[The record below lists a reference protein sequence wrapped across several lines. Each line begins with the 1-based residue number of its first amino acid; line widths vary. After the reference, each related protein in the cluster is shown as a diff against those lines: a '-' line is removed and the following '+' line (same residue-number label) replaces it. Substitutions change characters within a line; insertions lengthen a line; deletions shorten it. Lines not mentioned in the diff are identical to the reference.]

1 MKKLI
6 FILLLLVSVLS
17 FGVKEGLETGD
28 KFPVMNLYNTKG
40 ELEGT
45 SEKYLGKITVYNF
58 GASWCPPCK
67 VEKPLLNKF
76 YNKNKDK
83 INVVSIMIDDGGEA
97 VDKFFMENPMDFPH
111 YFDKGQT
118 LSRKFL
124 IRVVPTTYVID
135 KNGIILERIHGA
147 LDWSQLKAEDLEELI
162 WPVGSTAGVN

>member
-1 MKKLI
+1 MKKII

-17 FGVKEGLETGD
+17 FGTKEGLEKGN
-28 KFPVMNLYNTKG
+28 KFPIMNLYNTKG
-40 ELEGT
+40 GLEGT
-45 SEKYLGKITVYNF
+45 SEKYFDKITVYNF

-83 INVVSIMIDDGGEA
+83 VNVVSIMIDDNGSA
-97 VDKFFMENPMDFPH
+97 VDKFFIDNPMDFPH

-124 IRVVPTTYVID
+124 IRVVPTTYLVD
-135 KNGIILERIHGA
+135 ENGIILERIHGA
-147 LDWSQLKAEDLEELI
+147 QDWSQLKVEDLEALK
-162 WPVGSTAGVN
+162 N